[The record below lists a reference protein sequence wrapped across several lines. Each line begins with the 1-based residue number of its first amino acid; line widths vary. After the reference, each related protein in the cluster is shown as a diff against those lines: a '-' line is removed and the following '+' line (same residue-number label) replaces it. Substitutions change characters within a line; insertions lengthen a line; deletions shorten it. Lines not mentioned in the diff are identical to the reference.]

1 MIAAQMGIV
10 AGPLIGGALT
20 EHATWRW
27 CTLSYVLFTS
37 SEADVGSIAGF
48 YMNLPIGGV
57 AAALIAFVPVP
68 ERISKSRFTI
78 SLIREVIPDL
88 DLFGFTLFV
97 PSSIMLLLALQLGSG
112 GMYAWNSSTVI
123 GLWCGAGVCAVLFI
137 FWENRM
143 DDKAMLPG
151 KLLGK
156 RVVWI
161 SCVYASCIITCMMTA
176 SIWMP
181 TYFQAVRGNGP
192 TDSGVHVLPSILSQL
207 VVVIGTGAAGTS
219 PYLLA
224 HDYSS
229 SLLVVSRMGYYLPWA
244 LTGGIITAV
253 GNGLVSTFTASTST
267 AVWIGYQIVMGAGR
281 GCGMQMVTNDT
292 AQVMTTSLTF

>member
-1 MIAAQMGIV
+1 
-10 AGPLIGGALT
+10 
-20 EHATWRW
+20 
-27 CTLSYVLFTS
+27 
-37 SEADVGSIAGF
+37 
-48 YMNLPIGGV
+48 
-57 AAALIAFVPVP
+57 
-68 ERISKSRFTI
+68 
-78 SLIREVIPDL
+78 
-88 DLFGFTLFV
+88 
-97 PSSIMLLLALQLGSG
+97 
-112 GMYAWNSSTVI
+112 
-123 GLWCGAGVCAVLFI
+123 
-137 FWENRM
+137 
-143 DDKAMLPG
+143 MLPG

-156 RVVWI
+156 RIVWT

-219 PYLLA
+219 PYLLD

-281 GCGMQMVTNDT
+281 GCGMQMVTNGT
-292 AQVMTTSLTF
+292 AQVINTSLTFQAIIAVQNAVPPAQYPVALASLIFFQNLSTSIAVVIANTIFAQTLTSTITRYVPSISPQAVLDAGSGASAVRALVPPEELDGMLRAYSQSLRNVFYFLVGIACLAVFASLGMGLKDIRKKSGKSETDVVMDEICEDGKKSEEP